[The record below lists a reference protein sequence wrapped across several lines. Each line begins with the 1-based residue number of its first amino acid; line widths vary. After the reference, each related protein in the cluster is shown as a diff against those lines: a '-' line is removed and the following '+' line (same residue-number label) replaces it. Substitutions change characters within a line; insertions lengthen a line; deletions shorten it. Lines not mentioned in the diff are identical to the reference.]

1 IAGSLALTYTVG
13 RNNPSIPPLPFFP
26 MHPLDFPGN
35 LLPSERVIFAA
46 DDEANDRLLFAR
58 LLAPPGPGNPCRFF
72 SSGEEIMS
80 AFLKV
85 LRGSPAPLACFV
97 DVKMAGVSGF
107 DVLRWIRWQDALDS
121 MPVIMLSS
129 FDDPQKLNEAGGVG
143 AQCYVK
149 KFPSAADLH
158 AIISAAQ
165 RYSADSAT
173 AAAFHLP
180 CNLLLDHANAAWR
193 AAVA

>member
-1 IAGSLALTYTVG
+1 
-13 RNNPSIPPLPFFP
+13 
-26 MHPLDFPGN
+26 MHPIDFPGN

-80 AFLKV
+80 ALLKV
-85 LRGSPAPLACFV
+85 LRGAPTPLACFI
-97 DVKMAGVSGF
+97 DVKMPGVSGF
-107 DVLRWIRWQDALDS
+107 DVLRWIRWQDALDP

-129 FDDPQKLNEAGGVG
+129 SDDPQKLHEACGVG
-143 AQCYVK
+143 AQCYLK
-149 KFPSAADLH
+149 KFPGAAELH
-158 AIISAAQ
+158 AIIAEAQ

-173 AAAFHLP
+173 AAEFHLP
-180 CNLLLDHANAAWR
+180 CNLLPGHANAAWHT
-193 AAVA
+193 AVA